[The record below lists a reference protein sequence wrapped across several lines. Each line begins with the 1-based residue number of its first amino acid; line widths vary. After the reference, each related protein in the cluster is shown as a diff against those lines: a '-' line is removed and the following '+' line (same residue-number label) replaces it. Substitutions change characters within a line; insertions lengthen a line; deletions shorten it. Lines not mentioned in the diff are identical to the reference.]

1 MSEEK
6 QNGPQALGKIDIKKI
21 TPEDLLKEQLA
32 DAVAGKPADA
42 PPQPVDSN
50 NVKEEEALAGGAP
63 APSSDYRAVTL
74 TGYAVILFA
83 FLGLGG
89 WAALASVDSAV
100 IAPGVISVE
109 SKRQVV
115 QHLEG
120 GIIREIR
127 VTEGQQVNSND
138 VLFLLDG
145 TSAQASHDTVRAQL
159 DAALASE
166 ARLVSE
172 RDGTEDIVFP
182 QSLLERAELPAVKE
196 VLADQRAQF
205 RDRRSAIDG
214 QIEIL
219 ESRIGQ
225 LQTEIEG
232 LAQEKKSADMQL
244 HFIEDELEGARS
256 LESKGLVTKARVSSL
271 EREKARLFGIVGRNI
286 ADSAKSQGSIG
297 EMKMQIG
304 QLKQQRAEEIGEQLV
319 TVRQK
324 ISDLRER
331 MNVAQDTLGR
341 IEIRAPRAGTVQNIN
356 ARIYT
361 VGAVLRPG
369 DTMLEIVPEN
379 EPLVVDGRVP
389 VQDVDRLSNGTPVEV
404 KLPNFHSRTTPLIL
418 GRLMSISH
426 DRLVD
431 EATHEPYYLARVAIA
446 DTDIPADLKAALRP
460 GMPAEVVFNTGE
472 RTVLNYLVRPLT
484 DALGRSMRER

>member
-1 MSEEK
+1 MSGQKENE
-6 QNGPQALGKIDIKKI
+6 PQALGKIDIKKI
-21 TPEDLLKEQLA
+21 SLEDLHKEQRA
-32 DAVAGKPADA
+32 DAAEGKAADA
-42 PPQPVDSN
+42 PPQPVAEDAAK
-50 NVKEEEALAGGAP
+50 KEVSLAGGAP
-63 APSSDYRAVTL
+63 PPSSDFRAVTL

-89 WAALASVDSAV
+89 WAAVASVDSAV
-100 IAPGVISVE
+100 IAPGVIAVE

-127 VTEGQQVNSND
+127 VTEGQEVGSGD
-138 VLFLLDG
+138 VLFVLDN
-145 TSAQASHDTVRAQL
+145 TSALASHDTVRSQL
-159 DAALASE
+159 DAALATE

-172 RDGTEDIVFP
+172 RDGAAEIEFP
-182 QSLLERAELPAVKE
+182 KSLLDRAEQPAVKE

-205 RDRRSAIDG
+205 RDRKSAIDG

-256 LESKGLVTKARVSSL
+256 LEAKGLVTKARVSSL

-319 TVRQK
+319 SMRQK

-331 MNVAQDTLGR
+331 MNVAQDMLAR

-356 ARIYT
+356 PRIYT
-361 VGAVLRPG
+361 VGAVLRAG
-369 DTMLEIVPEN
+369 DTMLEIVPQN

-389 VQDVDRLSNGTPVEV
+389 VQDVDRLNNGSPVEV

-431 EATHEPYYLARVAIA
+431 DATHEPYYLARVAIA
-446 DTDIPADLKAALRP
+446 DTDIPQDLKAALRP